1 MPHYIKCIKSLLLTD
16 RNPAMSASLVQKLA
30 DFAQTIP
37 PTVRIIAVTKTQ
49 PIAAIVD
56 AYAAGIRDIG
66 ESRIQEAQEKQ
77 AELADRTP
85 DLTWHLIGRLQTN
98 KARKALEIF
107 DWIHSIDSLK
117 LAQTLDRI
125 ASENGRPTP
134 QLCLQV
140 KLQADPQKTG
150 WTIDEL
156 MADLPTLDQL
166 AHVQI
171 RGLMVI
177 PPLGSDVA
185 ALFAAAQALQ
195 TQLQSQSWQRLQLD
209 QLSMGMSGDYK
220 EAIAAGATMIR
231 PGSILFGDRARSG
244 ALEMPQ

>member
-1 MPHYIKCIKSLLLTD
+1 
-16 RNPAMSASLVQKLA
+16 MSESLVQTITE
-30 DFAQTIP
+30 FRQTIP
-37 PTVRIIAVTKTQ
+37 ASVRIIAVTKTQ

-66 ESRIQEAQEKQ
+66 ESRIPEALEKQ
-77 AELADRTP
+77 AELADRLP

-98 KARKALEIF
+98 KARKALELF
-107 DWIHSIDSLK
+107 EWIHSIDSLK

-134 QLCLQV
+134 QICLQV

-150 WTIDEL
+150 WTIEEL
-156 MADLPTLDQL
+156 MADLPALDQL
-166 AHVQI
+166 THIQI

-177 PPLGSDVA
+177 PPRESDVV
-185 ALFAAAQALQ
+185 ALFAAAKALQ
-195 TQLQSQSWQRLQLD
+195 TTLQSQSWQRIQLD
-209 QLSMGMSGDYK
+209 QLSMGMSNDYQC
-220 EAIAAGATMIR
+220 AIAAGATMIR
-231 PGSILFGDRARSG
+231 PGSILFGDRARSD